1 MHVPVLLR
9 ETVEGLAVK
18 AGGWY
23 IDGTLGRAG
32 HAAEVMR
39 RAGPEGHLLG
49 IDRDGA
55 ELERARQALEAV
67 PGHKTLVHGVNGSL
81 AEIARANGF
90 GPVDGV
96 LLDLGVSSDQLDE
109 PERGFSFRA
118 DGPLDM
124 RMDPTTGE
132 SAADLVAGLGVDE
145 LAEIFR
151 CLGEEPGA
159 RRAAQ
164 AIVRERAKAAIATT
178 GRLAEVVGR
187 ALGGRPGGKN
197 PATRVFQALRM
208 AVNGEMEN
216 LERALEAGLGLL
228 KPGGRFAVIT
238 FESLTDRAV
247 KRCFAAHV
255 GKMASLQQGGE
266 RWEGSE
272 PAVAKVTG
280 HPVTARDEELAE
292 NPRARSAK
300 LRIVERREPREGR
313 A

>member
-1 MHVPVLLR
+1 MHVPVMLM
-9 ETVEGLAVK
+9 ETVDSLGVRP
-18 AGGWY
+18 GGVY
-23 IDGTLGRAG
+23 IDGTLGSAG
-32 HAAEVMR
+32 HSSEILR
-39 RAGPEGHLLG
+39 RAGADGRLLG
-49 IDRDGA
+49 IDRDDA
-55 ELERARQALEAV
+55 ALARSRKALEAV
-67 PGHKTLVHGVNGSL
+67 PGTKVLVHGRHGDL
-81 AEIARANGF
+81 AALAAANGF
-90 GPVDGV
+90 GGVDGV

-197 PATRVFQALRM
+197 PAT
-208 AVNGEMEN
+208 G
-216 LERALEAGLGLL
+216 
-228 KPGGRFAVIT
+228 I
-238 FESLTDRAV
+238 FET
-247 KRCFAAHV
+247 
-255 GKMASLQQGGE
+255 
-266 RWEGSE
+266 
-272 PAVAKVTG
+272 
-280 HPVTARDEELAE
+280 
-292 NPRARSAK
+292 
-300 LRIVERREPREGR
+300 
-313 A
+313 